1 MTRIVDIAD
10 TYISATTPTVEGSTA
25 ASLENFA
32 NNAAYESKYGA
43 GAAGDTFWDTT
54 LKVQKVH
61 DGTAWRSTERALD
74 NATASDPTVSD
85 DTTQG
90 YEVLSLW
97 LNTSSG
103 AFFRATDVTTGA
115 AVWQEIAADSLLDS
129 HIAATTA
136 HGISGSVVGTT
147 DAQVLTN
154 KDIDGGTAS
163 NTSRITVPKAAKA
176 TLDGLTRK
184 EGTIVYASDT
194 NTLYAD
200 DGTTLQEIGSG
211 GGGLDVFHTDD
222 FELANAFVTG
232 NNATPDAAGTGT
244 LDGTVSDETS
254 APISDAQSLKYVMGS
269 TSTNDFFINGSDIA
283 LDEKQTN
290 NWVGANFWY
299 TYNGDDDDIRFFILD
314 QDDAELT
321 TSIEYIK
328 SNTTATRFS
337 TAVYIP
343 DGTTGIRYGFQVVT
357 GNSAK
362 IFITD
367 DLELSTNPFV
377 YKNLITQHSFE
388 LRGGNGVGATSTK
401 IRRFDNK
408 INEVGSGLLSYSDDS
423 NLGGIVTALK
433 DCVVSV
439 EISGKTTGA
448 NNVYNSIGK
457 NLSGADLTASA
468 GSITATKVYGRHDFL
483 GSGGSDSGNSGSA
496 TIPLSAGDTIML
508 HKDGTDAND
517 DYIVATFSATTTTEH
532 VVTPAKSTLTNL
544 EDYTPTTQGFGTP
557 TITYSKWRQFG
568 DCVHG
573 VMKITLGTRTA
584 SEIQIGLPSGYTVHS
599 DYSLTEVGRMDVGN
613 ATDSHYSMLATG
625 GDTYLNIGFR
635 NASVNNLFTAQNG
648 TSILSDGDVVSIEFM
663 VKVNELTSNATFLA
677 AVPTQLVAYIK
688 DVKSSGTNGGTFTS
702 GAWQTRDLNDL
713 SGDTSFLSLASNQ
726 FTLSS
731 GKYIIE
737 ASAPADQVNS
747 HKAMLY
753 NITDS
758 SNEIIGTTA
767 RCGTAQSTNNRSY
780 ITGTVEISSSKTFE
794 IQDYCQTTRATD
806 GFGVSFGN
814 PSVDEVYTQVKI
826 TKLK

>member
-10 TYISATTPTVEGSTA
+10 TYTSATTPTVEGSIA

-32 NNAAYESKYGA
+32 NNAAYEAKYGS

-74 NATASDPTVSD
+74 NATNSDPTVND

-115 AVWQEIAADSLLDS
+115 AVWQEIAADALLDS

-136 HGISGSVVGTT
+136 HGVSGSVVGTS
-147 DAQVLTN
+147 DAQVITN

-163 NTSRITVPKAAKA
+163 NTSRITIPKAAKA

-222 FELANAFVTG
+222 FELANAFTTG

-244 LDGTVSDETS
+244 MDGAVSDETS
-254 APISDAQSLKYVMGS
+254 SPISDAQSLKYVMGS
-269 TSTNDFFINGSDIA
+269 TSADDFFINGSDIA

-321 TSIEYIK
+321 TSTEYIK

-357 GNSAK
+357 GNSSK
-362 IFITD
+362 VFIVD
-367 DLELSTNPFV
+367 DLEASTNPFV
-377 YKNLITQHSFE
+377 YKNLVEITDWQDYTPSTQGLGTPTITHCQW
-388 LRGGNGVGATSTK
+388 RRVGDSVHIQGTITAGTTTAVEAR
-401 IRRFDNK
+401 IDLP
-408 INEVGSGLLSYSDDS
+408 SGLTSKSDLPS
-423 NLGGIVTALK
+423 LGTAQG
-433 DCVVSV
+433 SV
-439 EISGKTTGA
+439 EINAASA
-448 NNVYNSIGK
+448 SNNVFPLIEASSTY
-457 NLSGADLTASA
+457 LVFGAW
-468 GSITATKVYGRHDFL
+468 
-483 GSGGSDSGNSGSA
+483 DSGRAALSKINGNSMVGSSTA
-496 TIPLSAGDTIML
+496 F
-508 HKDGTDAND
+508 
-517 DYIVATFSATTTTEH
+517 TFFASVPIEGWSSSSEH
-532 VVTPAKSTLTNL
+532 VVTPAKSNMTDWTS
-544 EDYTPTTQGFGTP
+544 YTPATTQGFGTV
-557 TITYSKWRQFG
+557 TSANFEYKQVG
-568 DCVHG
+568 DSYYIRGKFTSGTVSG
-573 VMKITLGTRTA
+573 VEAR
-584 SEIQIGLPSGYTVHS
+584 IGLPNGKTIKSGDPRKISGVGTLASSSANQNVV
-599 DYSLTEVGRMDVGN
+599 LTDGGEAYLKFGIQSG
-613 ATDSHYSMLATG
+613 STG
-625 GDTYLNIGFR
+625 GLAVANGNSIIGSG
-635 NASVNNLFTAQNG
+635 AAFTFFAH
-648 TSILSDGDVVSIEFM
+648 VPIEG
-663 VKVNELTSNATFLA
+663 LTSEATFLA
-677 AVPTQLVAYIK
+677 AVPVQQVAY
-688 DVKSSGTNGGTFTS
+688 VYESQTSGTAGGDFNNG
-702 GAWQTRDLNDL
+702 ADRTRTLNTLD
-713 SGDTSFLSLASNQ
+713 GDTGFISLSSNQ
-726 FTLSS
+726 FTLNS
-731 GKYIIE
+731 GKYLIE
-737 ASAPADQVNS
+737 AHAPAFGVNE
-747 HKAMLY
+747 HKAKIY
-753 NITDS
+753 NTTDS
-758 SNEIIGTTA
+758 STEILGTLA
-767 RCGTAQSTNNRSY
+767 YADSSGGGNNSVVMGT
-780 ITGTVEISSSKTFE
+780 IEISSSKTFE
-794 IQDYCQTTRATD
+794 LRHRCGTTRATN
-806 GFGVSFGN
+806 GLGAACSFGDN
-814 PSVDEVYTQVKI
+814 EIYSKVKI